1 MCGVPSWG
9 AAFRVSDAVIVGGR
23 TRATDCRDRPD
34 ARSLKPD
41 AYTARKRRS
50 WHATMSCATLR
61 ASVQDRPQMICDS
74 ALTRP
79 GIRGKILVCVFGHSS
94 TTHAEES

>member
-1 MCGVPSWG
+1 
-9 AAFRVSDAVIVGGR
+9 
-23 TRATDCRDRPD
+23 
-34 ARSLKPD
+34 
-41 AYTARKRRS
+41 
-50 WHATMSCATLR
+50 MSSATLR
-61 ASVQDRPQMICDS
+61 ALVQDWPQMICDS